1 MTTIKGILLM
11 LAIFI
16 GTVFLMNWD
25 PFNFNPEGL
34 DGEGGYLLAL
44 YAIPGVIAFIWLL
57 RKNK

>member
-1 MTTIKGILLM
+1 M

-34 DGEGGYLLAL
+34 YGEGGYLLAL
-44 YAIPGVIAFIWLL
+44 YAIPGAIAFIWLL